1 VGHPRRSSIPGIVS
15 AANARA
21 LRVLVVDDVDADAML
36 TVERLR
42 AAWSSACA
50 VDRAHTAEQAR
61 AALTEGG
68 HDLCLLDV
76 HLGDDSGLVALRAA
90 REAGS
95 DVPVIV
101 LTSARSHD
109 VDVAAAE
116 AGADEYLD
124 KVRLTPELLERAI
137 RYARMHRR
145 QLRELRV
152 RNEELARLDREK
164 NLLLGTAAHD
174 LRNPIGVVLGNAEF
188 LRGELGTIERSE
200 MDEMLER
207 IERSCRN
214 MLGLIDDLLDL
225 SSIAAGTLE
234 LRTRLADARS
244 LASEVVAEYGVLAQK
259 KGIRLTLEAPAPV
272 PVAFDHAR
280 MAQVLGNL
288 VGNAIKYSKGG
299 TDVHVFVEHDP
310 HEVRFVVVDQ
320 GIGIAPELLP
330 RLFKPFTK
338 GQGTGTGGEKST
350 GLGLAIVHR
359 IVEAH
364 GGRIAVASELGVG
377 STFTVTIPRDA
388 TPAQDAPSE
397 HAPR

>member
-1 VGHPRRSSIPGIVS
+1 M
-15 AANARA
+15 
-21 LRVLVVDDVDADAML
+21 VDDLDADTML
-36 TVERLR
+36 TIERLR
-42 AAWSSACA
+42 AAWPDPCV
-50 VDRAHTAEQAR
+50 VDRAHTADEAR
-61 AALTEGG
+61 ALLVEGG
-68 HDLCLLDV
+68 HDVCLLDV

-101 LTSARSHD
+101 LTSARSHE

-124 KVRLTPELLERAI
+124 KVRLGPELLERAI

-145 QLRELRV
+145 QLRELRH
-152 RNEELARLDREK
+152 RNDELARLDREK
-164 NLLLGTAAHD
+164 NVLLGTAAHD

-188 LRGELGTIERSE
+188 LRSELGAIERSE
-200 MDEMLER
+200 IDDMLER

-225 SSIAAGTLE
+225 SSIAAGTLV
-234 LRTRLADARS
+234 LRTHLVDARA
-244 LASEVVAEYGVLAQK
+244 LASDVVAEYGVLAQK
-259 KGIRLTLEAPAPV
+259 KGIRLVLEAPAPLQV
-272 PVAFDHAR
+272 VIDEAR

-299 TDVHVFVEHDP
+299 TDVHVFVEPADDM
-310 HEVRFVVVDQ
+310 VRFVVVDQ
-320 GIGIAPELLP
+320 GIGIAADLLP

-364 GGRIAVASELGVG
+364 GGHIEVASEVGVG
-377 STFTVTIPRDA
+377 STFTVVVPRETA
-388 TPAQDAPSE
+388 GTA
-397 HAPR
+397 R